1 VSSEHA
7 LQRQTR
13 ISIAVTVDA
22 TAVDTED
29 EIRELREDDAVTRR
43 AIKLLGSK
51 RKDSC
56 EAALATVREDTLT
69 WWAHELACSSDELGW
84 VRSYCKVQHWYD
96 NRNKELANRPL
107 MREQAF
113 GEALNPDKL
122 ERLGRYEVHRDNN
135 ELTSY
140 SAWRSCRRPFD

>member
-13 ISIAVTVDA
+13 TSIAVTVDA

-51 RKDSC
+51 RKGSKRKDSY

-69 WWAHELACSSDELGW
+69 WWAHELARSSDELGRGEES
-84 VRSYCKVQHWYD
+84 VTANVEGCIASSKVKFSVGTITAI
-96 NRNKELANRPL
+96 RNWPTAR
-107 MREQAF
+107 
-113 GEALNPDKL
+113 
-122 ERLGRYEVHRDNN
+122 
-135 ELTSY
+135 
-140 SAWRSCRRPFD
+140 